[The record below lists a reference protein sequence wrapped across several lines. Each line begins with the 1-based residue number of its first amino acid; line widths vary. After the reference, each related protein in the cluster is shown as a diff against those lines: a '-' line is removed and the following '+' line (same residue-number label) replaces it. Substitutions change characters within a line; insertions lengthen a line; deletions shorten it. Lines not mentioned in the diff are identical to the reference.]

1 MAENEKGARVL
12 IVDDTVQ
19 NIQVL
24 GTVLREQN
32 YQINV
37 AQNGLQA
44 LESVDKVAP
53 DLILLDVMMP
63 ELDGFETC
71 KRLKA
76 NDETREIPIIFL
88 TAKVE
93 TEDVVHGFELGAVDY
108 VTKPFNATELLA
120 RVKTHLELRR
130 LQRELEEYN
139 TRLEEKVA
147 ERTAEVRQAHF
158 QLQLQVRELEGRDK
172 LAHAQMTADSLPDA
186 FERILEVFQD
196 VLNIS
201 QAKIY
206 RPDDS
211 ATQLQVKAAIGVSAP
226 GVLQR
231 EEDLS
236 GETAVDTGSDVPVA
250 QTFADG
256 KPRSEQDGGA
266 AVPII
271 YGDHTL
277 GVISIEGMNSEG
289 ADEKTLLDVSW
300 RLSRD
305 AAILC
310 HSIEQSHELASGD
323 IDVSSLLDIEE

>member
-12 IVDDTVQ
+12 IVDDTPQ

-44 LESVDKVAP
+44 LDSVEKVPP

-76 NDETREIPIIFL
+76 NDDTKDIPVIFL

-93 TEDVVHGFELGAVDY
+93 TDDVVHGFELGAVDY

-120 RVKTHLELRR
+120 RVRTHLELQR
-130 LQRELEEYN
+130 LRRELEEYN
-139 TRLEEKVA
+139 TQLEQKVA

-172 LAHAQMTADSLPDA
+172 LAHAQMTADSLPA
-186 FERILEVFQD
+186 AYEQILEVLQE
-196 VLNIS
+196 VLNVAR
-201 QAKIY
+201 AKIY
-206 RPDDS
+206 RPDDAGS
-211 ATQLQVKAAIGVSAP
+211 ALQVVSAVGLSAP
-226 GVLQR
+226 GVLQK
-231 EEDLS
+231 EEDLT
-236 GETAVDTGSDVPVA
+236 GEAPIAVGSDTAVS

-256 KPRSEQDGGA
+256 KPRGTGGEA
-266 AVPII
+266 SVPII

-277 GVISIEGMNSEG
+277 GILWLEGMQSEG
-289 ADEKTLLDVSW
+289 ADEKALLDVSW

-310 HSIEQSHELASGD
+310 HSIEQSQQLESGD
-323 IDVSSLLDIEE
+323 IDVSSLLEIEE